1 MPNKEIIIN
10 QIYEIGNVDNC
21 VEENGFTAFFQNDN
35 WNLCYSPNTE
45 YIVPKTV
52 NGKSIDKI
60 WIDFIS
66 GTPIFA
72 EPITIDFTGDVI
84 SIEKIIVT
92 TPDVS
97 FIFELEKFE
106 CLSLKELDLSACG
119 DNIEISTTFTEKYAD
134 VKIYVSPTVKAK
146 YPSNDNIIAK

>member
-1 MPNKEIIIN
+1 MRSFLILTATRFPVNKNAAIKHW
-10 QIYEIGNVDNC
+10 G
-21 VEENGFTAFFQNDN
+21 
-35 WNLCYSPNTE
+35 
-45 YIVPKTV
+45 
-52 NGKSIDKI
+52 
-60 WIDFIS
+60 WICDLS
-66 GTPIFA
+66 G
-72 EPITIDFTGDVI
+72 I